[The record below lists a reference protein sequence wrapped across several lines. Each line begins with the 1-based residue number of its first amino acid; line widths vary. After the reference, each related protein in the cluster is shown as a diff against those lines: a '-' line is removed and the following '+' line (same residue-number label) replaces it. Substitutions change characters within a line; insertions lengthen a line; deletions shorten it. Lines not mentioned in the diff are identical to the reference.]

1 MPCDWPLISSR
12 FVAQTGRVSRLVSA
26 ESRHHPEPD
35 GSPRPERSFWGIAA
49 VALAAGLL
57 QIIASVALGLASLER
72 FTAAADERPAIYMV
86 VAVLIG
92 AGSLSVWLTR
102 ERFAIAMTLAIV
114 WPIGMWYAL
123 HQHTSWLGL
132 AYHGE
137 FMLHH
142 LSAVLCLFVA
152 VGVSFAW
159 AFDKRL
165 GKLRWLP
172 AVFAVPGT
180 LALVGSHLGRAP
192 LGPMWLMDRSLATTG
207 AALLLLAWPI
217 ATVVFWRQL
226 GPRQRRPL
234 AVLLLLPLVVK
245 VAAAGWDGLS
255 GELVPHERIVWIG
268 GALVVTGIST
278 LVLLR
283 PRLEHWVLAV
293 VGIICLLGS
302 MFAYYLYEHGFGELE
317 DGLGGLLQS
326 LFGFVVPYPSYVDDT
341 RSAALMMGLFFMCVT
356 VYSALV
362 SAEDR
367 VRGIA
372 LGLMVI
378 AGIGFSSPHLAL
390 MFGTGALLVI
400 EGLLPGAPD
409 RELDGSSGA
418 SGYLGYLST
427 SPSVNAPDQPT
438 EPSDG
443 QLARVHAVL
452 DGLAERLGLD
462 APTLVATGANAAS
475 ISLRGELDSSVLDV
489 RARVEPGSTRIEL
502 SVGLPG
508 RGEPVFELIPDPGK
522 RGQRPAHL
530 LARSHRVHG
539 EMRAIEAFGDAPLD
553 ALTCFPTAY
562 LRAWD
567 GGVSVDL
574 GRELVSLRVD
584 HLESLVRSL
593 ARALDPA

>member
-1 MPCDWPLISSR
+1 
-12 FVAQTGRVSRLVSA
+12 VNRLVSA
-26 ESRHHPEPD
+26 ESRHHPEPE
-35 GSPRPERSFWGIAA
+35 GSRRSERSFWGIAA

-57 QIIASVALGLASLER
+57 QIIASVALGMASLDR
-72 FTAAADERPAIYMV
+72 FTAAANERPAIYMV

-92 AGSLSVWLTR
+92 AGSLSIWLMR
-102 ERFAIAMTLAIV
+102 ERFTIALMLAAV
-114 WPIGMWYAL
+114 WPLGMWYAL
-123 HQHTSWLGL
+123 RQHTSWLGL

-137 FMLHH
+137 FVLHH

-152 VGVSFAW
+152 IGVPLAW
-159 AFDKRL
+159 AFDDRL
-165 GKLRWLP
+165 GKVRWFP
-172 AVFAVPGT
+172 ALFAVPGT

-192 LGPMWLMDRSLATTG
+192 LGPLWLADRSLATTG
-207 AALLLLAWPI
+207 AALLLLAWPVAI
-217 ATVVFWRQL
+217 AVFWRQL

-234 AVLLLLPLVVK
+234 AVLLLLPLVVR
-245 VAAAGWDGLS
+245 VGAAGWDGLS
-255 GELVPHERIVWIG
+255 GELVPHEHIVWVG
-268 GALVVTGIST
+268 SALIVTGIAA
-278 LVLLR
+278 LLLLR
-283 PRLEHWVLAV
+283 PRLEYWVLAV
-293 VGIICLLGS
+293 VGVICLVGS
-302 MFAYYLYEHGFGELE
+302 MFAYWLYEHGFGELE

-326 LFGFVVPYPSYVDDT
+326 LFGFVIPYPSYVDDT
-341 RSAALMMGLFFMCVT
+341 RSAALMMGLFFMFVT

-400 EGLLPGAPD
+400 EGLLPGAPA
-409 RELDGSSGA
+409 RELEA
-418 SGYLGYLST
+418 A
-427 SPSVNAPDQPT
+427 PSHITDHDQGTAPT
-438 EPSDG
+438 EG

-462 APTLVATGANAAS
+462 PPTEVATGRLAVS
-475 ISLRGELDSSVLDV
+475 FGLRGEVGSSVLDV
-489 RARVEPGSTRIEL
+489 RARVEPSSARIEL

-508 RGEPVFELIPDPGK
+508 RGDPVFELIPDPGK

-530 LARSHRVHG
+530 LARSHRLHG
-539 EMRAIEAFGDAPLD
+539 EMRALEAFGDAPLD

-574 GRELVSLRVD
+574 GRELVGLRVD
-584 HLESLVRSL
+584 HLEALVRSL
-593 ARALDPA
+593 ARALDPV

>member
-1 MPCDWPLISSR
+1 
-12 FVAQTGRVSRLVSA
+12 VNRLVSA
-26 ESRHHPEPD
+26 ESRHHLEPD
-35 GSPRPERSFWGIAA
+35 GSLRLERSPWGIAA

-57 QIIASVALGLASLER
+57 QIIASVALGLASLDR
-72 FTAAADERPAIYMV
+72 FTAAAEERPAIYMV

-102 ERFAIAMTLAIV
+102 ERVAIALTLAAA

-123 HQHTSWLGL
+123 RQHTSWLGL

-137 FMLHH
+137 FVLHH
-142 LSAVLCLFVA
+142 LSAVLCLFLAIA
-152 VGVSFAW
+152 VPIAW

-172 AVFAVPGT
+172 ATFALPGT

-192 LGPMWLMDRSLATTG
+192 LGPMWLADRSLASLG
-207 AALLLLAWPI
+207 AALLLLAWPVAI
-217 ATVVFWRQL
+217 AVFWRQL
-226 GPRQRRPL
+226 GPWQRRPL
-234 AVLLLLPLVVK
+234 AVVLLLPLVVR
-245 VAAAGWDGLS
+245 VALVGWDGLS
-255 GELVPHERIVWIG
+255 GELVAEPHIVWV
-268 GALVVTGIST
+268 GAALMVTGVAA

-283 PRLEHWVLAV
+283 PRLEYWVLAL
-293 VGIICLLGS
+293 VGVICLLGS
-302 MFAYYLYEHGFGELE
+302 MVAYYLYEHGFGELE

-326 LFGFVVPYPSYVDDT
+326 LFGFVVPYPSYVDDL
-341 RSAALMMGLFFMCVT
+341 RSAALMMGLFFMIVT

-400 EGLLPGAPD
+400 EGMLPGAPA
-409 RELDGSSGA
+409 RELDAGPGLSAYELEAGSSSQA
-418 SGYLGYLST
+418 SEQAA
-427 SPSVNAPDQPT
+427 APEDD
-438 EPSDG
+438 EA
-443 QLARVHAVL
+443 LARVHAVL

-462 APTLVATGANAAS
+462 APTVVATGSHTAS
-475 ISLRGELDSSVLDV
+475 ISLRGELERGVLDV
-489 RARVEPGSTRIEL
+489 RARIEPGAARVEL

-508 RGEPVFELIPDPGK
+508 RGDPVFELIPDPGK

-539 EMRAIEAFGDAPLD
+539 ELRALEAFGDAPLD

-562 LRAWD
+562 LRVWD
-567 GGVSVDL
+567 GGISVDL

-584 HLESLVRSL
+584 QLEALVRCL
-593 ARALDPA
+593 ARVLDPV

>member
-1 MPCDWPLISSR
+1 M
-12 FVAQTGRVSRLVSA
+12 
-26 ESRHHPEPD
+26 
-35 GSPRPERSFWGIAA
+35 
-49 VALAAGLL
+49 ALAAGLL

-92 AGSLSVWLTR
+92 AGSLSIWLTR
-102 ERFAIAMTLAIV
+102 ERLAIALTLAAV
-114 WPIGMWYAL
+114 WPLGMWYAL
-123 HQHTSWLGL
+123 HKHTSWLGL

-137 FMLHH
+137 FVLHH
-142 LSAVLCLFVA
+142 LAAVLCLFVA
-152 VGVSFAW
+152 IGVPLAW
-159 AFDKRL
+159 AFDDRL

-180 LALVGSHLGRAP
+180 LALMGSHLGRAP
-192 LGPMWLMDRSLATTG
+192 LGPLWLADRSLATTG
-207 AALLLLAWPI
+207 AALLLLAWPV
-217 ATVVFWRQL
+217 ATVVFWRKL
-226 GPRQRRPL
+226 GPRERRPL
-234 AVLLLLPLVVK
+234 AVVVLLPLIVR
-245 VAAAGWDGLS
+245 VATTGWEALS
-255 GELVPHERIVWIG
+255 GELVPQDRIVWV
-268 GALVVTGIST
+268 GAALIVTGIAT

-341 RSAALMMGLFFMCVT
+341 RSAALMMGLFFMFVT

-390 MFGTGALLVI
+390 MFGTGALLLI
-400 EGLLPGAPD
+400 EGMLPGAPD
-409 RELDGSSGA
+409 RELDAAPRDAAWASASALVIDEADGA
-418 SGYLGYLST
+418 SDS
-427 SPSVNAPDQPT
+427 
-438 EPSDG
+438 
-443 QLARVHAVL
+443 QLARVHAIL

-462 APTLVATGANAAS
+462 PPTIVATGPHTAS
-475 ISLRGELDSSVLDV
+475 LGLRGELFSRPENPAESTASGMLDV
-489 RARVEPGSTRIEL
+489 RARVEPGTARIEL

-522 RGQRPAHL
+522 RGQRPLHL

-539 EMRAIEAFGDAPLD
+539 EMRALEAFGDAPLD

-567 GGVSVDL
+567 GGVSVEL

-584 HLESLVRSL
+584 HLEALVRSL
-593 ARALDPA
+593 ARALDPT

>member
-1 MPCDWPLISSR
+1 M
-12 FVAQTGRVSRLVSA
+12 
-26 ESRHHPEPD
+26 
-35 GSPRPERSFWGIAA
+35 
-49 VALAAGLL
+49 ALAAGLL

-86 VAVLIG
+86 VVVLIG
-92 AGSLSVWLTR
+92 AGSLAVWLTR
-102 ERFAIAMTLAIV
+102 ERFAISMALAAA

-123 HQHTSWLGL
+123 RQHTSWLGL

-137 FMLHH
+137 FVLHH
-142 LSAVLCLFVA
+142 LSAVLCLCVA
-152 VGVSFAW
+152 IGVPIAW
-159 AFDKRL
+159 AFDQRL

-172 AVFAVPGT
+172 AVFALPGT

-192 LGPMWLMDRSLATTG
+192 LGPMWLADRSLATTG
-207 AALLLLAWPI
+207 AALLLAAWPI
-217 ATVVFWRQL
+217 ATAVFWRHL

-234 AVLLLLPLVVK
+234 AVVLLLPLAVR
-245 VAAAGWDGLS
+245 VAAVGWDGLS
-255 GELVPHERIVWIG
+255 GELVPEARIVWV
-268 GALVVTGIST
+268 GAALIVTGVVT

-283 PRLEHWVLAV
+283 PRLELWVLAV
-293 VGIICLLGS
+293 VGVICLLGS

-326 LFGFVVPYPSYVDDT
+326 LFGFEVPYPSYVDDT
-341 RSAALMMGLFFMCVT
+341 RSAALMMGLFFMVVT

-409 RELDGSSGA
+409 RELDAGRGDSAFSQEISHATAA
-418 SGYLGYLST
+418 S
-427 SPSVNAPDQPT
+427 D
-438 EPSDG
+438 DG

-462 APTLVATGANAAS
+462 PPTEVATGPHTAS
-475 ISLRGELDSSVLDV
+475 LGLRGEIGKSVLDV
-489 RARVEPGSTRIEL
+489 RARVEPGSARIEL

-508 RGEPVFELIPDPGK
+508 REEPVFELIPDPGK

-530 LARSHRVHG
+530 LARSHRLHG
-539 EMRAIEAFGDAPLD
+539 EMRALEAFGDAPLD

-584 HLESLVRSL
+584 HLEALVRSL
-593 ARALDPA
+593 ARALDPT

>member
-1 MPCDWPLISSR
+1 M
-12 FVAQTGRVSRLVSA
+12 AHTGRVNRLVSA

-35 GSPRPERSFWGIAA
+35 GSPRPERSPWGIAA

-92 AGSLSVWLTR
+92 AGSLSVWLMR
-102 ERFAIAMTLAIV
+102 GRLAIALTLAAV
-114 WPIGMWYAL
+114 WPVGMWYAL
-123 HQHTSWLGL
+123 RPHTSLLGL

-137 FMLHH
+137 FVLHH
-142 LSAVLCLFVA
+142 LAAMLCLFVA
-152 VGVSFAW
+152 VGVPLAW
-159 AFDKRL
+159 AFDDRL
-165 GKLRWLP
+165 GKLRWFP

-192 LGPMWLMDRSLATTG
+192 LGPLWLADRSLATTG
-207 AALLLLAWPI
+207 AALLLLAWPVAI
-217 ATVVFWRQL
+217 AVFWRQL

-234 AVLLLLPLVVK
+234 SVLLLLPLLVRVGT
-245 VAAAGWDGLS
+245 AGWDGLS
-255 GELVPHERIVWIG
+255 GELVPQAHIVWV
-268 GALVVTGIST
+268 GAALIVTGIST

-326 LFGFVVPYPSYVDDT
+326 QFGFVVPYPSYVDDT
-341 RSAALMMGLFFMCVT
+341 RSAALMMGLFFMFVT
-356 VYSALV
+356 VYAALV

-400 EGLLPGAPD
+400 EGMLPGAPD
-409 RELDGSSGA
+409 RELDA
-418 SGYLGYLST
+418 APGYSAYVPQDLEQAAT
-427 SPSVNAPDQPT
+427 
-438 EPSDG
+438 PSDG

-462 APTLVATGANAAS
+462 APTVVATGPHAAS
-475 ISLRGELDSSVLDV
+475 IGLRGELGGAVLDV
-489 RARVEPGSTRIEL
+489 RARVEPGAARIEL

-508 RGEPVFELIPDPGK
+508 RGDSVFELIPDPGK

-539 EMRAIEAFGDAPLD
+539 EMRALETFGDAPLD

-584 HLESLVRSL
+584 HLEALVRSL
-593 ARALDPA
+593 ARALDPV

>member
-1 MPCDWPLISSR
+1 M
-12 FVAQTGRVSRLVSA
+12 
-26 ESRHHPEPD
+26 
-35 GSPRPERSFWGIAA
+35 
-49 VALAAGLL
+49 ALAAGLL

-92 AGSLSVWLTR
+92 AGSLSVWLMR
-102 ERFAIAMTLAIV
+102 ERFAIALTLAAV
-114 WPIGMWYAL
+114 WPVGMWYAL
-123 HQHTSWLGL
+123 RPHTSWLGL

-137 FMLHH
+137 FVLHH

-152 VGVSFAW
+152 IGVSVAW
-159 AFDKRL
+159 AFDARL

-192 LGPMWLMDRSLATTG
+192 LGPVWLADRSLATTG
-207 AALLLLAWPI
+207 AALLLFAWPV
-217 ATVVFWRQL
+217 ATAVFWRRL

-234 AVLLLLPLVVK
+234 SVLLLLPLVVR
-245 VAAAGWDGLS
+245 VGAAGWDGLS
-255 GELVPHERIVWIG
+255 GELVPEEHIVWIG
-268 GALVVTGIST
+268 AALIFTGVST

-341 RSAALMMGLFFMCVT
+341 RSAALMMGLFFIVVT
-356 VYSALV
+356 VYAALV

-372 LGLMVI
+372 LGLMVV

-409 RELDGSSGA
+409 RELDAALGGSAHANARA
-418 SGYLGYLST
+418 SSKL
-427 SPSVNAPDQPT
+427 
-438 EPSDG
+438 EPETGDSDG
-443 QLARVHAVL
+443 SLARVHAVL
-452 DGLAERLGLD
+452 DGLAERLGFA
-462 APTLVATGANAAS
+462 APTLVATGPNSAS
-475 ISLRGELDSSVLDV
+475 IGLRGELWESVLDV
-489 RARVEPGSTRIEL
+489 RARVELGAARIEL

-508 RGEPVFELIPDPGK
+508 RSDPVFELIPDPGK

-539 EMRAIEAFGDAPLD
+539 ELRALEAFGDAPLD

-567 GGVSVDL
+567 GGVSVEL

-584 HLESLVRSL
+584 HLEALVRSL
-593 ARALDPA
+593 VRALDPT

>member
-1 MPCDWPLISSR
+1 
-12 FVAQTGRVSRLVSA
+12 VNRLVSA
-26 ESRHHPEPD
+26 ESRHHPEPE
-35 GSPRPERSFWGIAA
+35 GSPRPERSPWGIAA
-49 VALAAGLL
+49 VALTAGLL
-57 QIIASVALGLASLER
+57 QIIASIALGMASLER

-92 AGSLSVWLTR
+92 AAVLSIWLVR
-102 ERFAIAMTLAIV
+102 ERTAIALTLATV
-114 WPIGMWYAL
+114 WPVGLWYAL
-123 HQHTSWLGL
+123 RQHTSWLGL

-137 FMLHH
+137 FVLHH
-142 LSAVLCLFVA
+142 FAAVLCLIVA
-152 VGVSFAW
+152 LSVPFAW
-159 AFDKRL
+159 ARDDRL

-172 AVFAVPGT
+172 GVFALPGA
-180 LALVGSHLGRAP
+180 LALAGSHLSRAP
-192 LGPMWLMDRSLATTG
+192 LGPTWLADRSLATTG
-207 AALLLLAWPI
+207 ATLLLLAWPV
-217 ATVVFWRQL
+217 AVAVFWRQL

-234 AVLLLLPLVVK
+234 ALILLLPLVVR
-245 VAAAGWDGLS
+245 VGATGWEGLS
-255 GELVPHERIVWIG
+255 GELVPQEHIVWLGEAIILT
-268 GALVVTGIST
+268 AFATLVV
-278 LVLLR
+278 LR

-293 VGIICLLGS
+293 VGIICLVGS

-326 LFGFVVPYPSYVDDT
+326 LFGFVIPYPSYVEDT
-341 RSAALMMGLFFMCVT
+341 RSAALMMGLFFMFVT

-362 SAEDR
+362 SSEDR

-400 EGLLPGAPD
+400 EGMLPGAPD
-409 RELDGSSGA
+409 RELV
-418 SGYLGYLST
+418 
-427 SPSVNAPDQPT
+427 SPSSSYAAYEPDK
-438 EPSDG
+438 SDPPG
-443 QLARVHAVL
+443 DELARVHAVL
-452 DGLAERLGLD
+452 DGLAERLGLE
-462 APTLVATGANAAS
+462 APTLVTTGPNAAS
-475 ISLRGELDSSVLDV
+475 LGLRGELGHAVLDV
-489 RARVEPGSTRIEL
+489 RARVEPAGSRIEL

-508 RGEPVFELIPDPGK
+508 RGDPVFELIPDPGK

-539 EMRAIEAFGDAPLD
+539 EMRALEAFGDAPLD

-562 LRAWD
+562 LRAWE
-567 GGVSVDL
+567 GGVAVDL

-593 ARALDPA
+593 ARALEPT